1 MQVSPMIFKCS
12 CKHALT
18 GKQSSLVLLVGAV
31 LVVLLHVLLAQPHRR
46 HLPLLRQPLD
56 EADLV
61 AAEAV
66 GALLGRGAL
75 QDLAQVRPP
84 HHVRQA
90 VRGAAPAL
98 R

>member
-1 MQVSPMIFKCS
+1 MLLFPN
-12 CKHALT
+12 ALT
-18 GKQSSLVLLVGAV
+18 DLVLLVGAV
-31 LVVLLHVLLAQPHRR
+31 LVVLFHVLLAQPLGRL
-46 HLPLLRQPLD
+46 LPLLRQPLD

-90 VRGAAPAL
+90 VRRATPAL
-98 R
+98 Q